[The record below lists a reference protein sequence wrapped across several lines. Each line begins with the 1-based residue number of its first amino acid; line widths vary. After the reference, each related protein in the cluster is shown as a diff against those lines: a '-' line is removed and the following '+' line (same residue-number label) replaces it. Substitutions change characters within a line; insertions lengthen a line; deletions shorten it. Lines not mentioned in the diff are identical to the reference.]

1 MDILRHPVLLLL
13 LLVLLKELSVVL
25 HQVVKYILSFAAM
38 DLNELVK
45 IQQQRKTLGKRREQM
60 VKAELRRRQK
70 DIINVDQSAI
80 KKGFIEKTKIILKK
94 RFETIVQPARKA
106 DVRIQDN
113 VSASTFLA
121 ESSNYLRLLERTK
134 SRVSLDPERV

>member
-1 MDILRHPVLLLL
+1 
-13 LLVLLKELSVVL
+13 
-25 HQVVKYILSFAAM
+25 M